1 MSDPETGS
9 PTDGGTEPEPLGKL
23 IKRFQ
28 LQANKRLGQHFL
40 LDTNLLARIVAA
52 TGGLAGRTVVEV
64 GPGPGGLTRALL
76 ASGAARVIAIERDP
90 RCVAALAEL
99 AARAEGRLQV
109 IEADAL
115 TIDLTELTPD
125 RFSVVANLPYNIGT
139 ALLLQ
144 WLDALERIDRLALM
158 FQREVAAR
166 LVAPPGSRTYGRL
179 SVLVQWLCDARC
191 LMNLPARAFVPPPQ
205 VVSSLVQ
212 LTPRQTPLA
221 PADKAMLARVL
232 AAAFG
237 QRRKMLR
244 VSLKRLTDRPEVLLE
259 AADLPPTA
267 RAEEIDVGGFCRLA
281 RAYATART
289 AAGIS
294 DSAGTG

>member
-1 MSDPETGS
+1 MSAPETGS
-9 PTDGGTEPEPLGKL
+9 PTDGSTEPEPLGQL

-52 TGGLAGRTVVEV
+52 TGELAGRTVVEV

-76 ASGAARVIAIERDP
+76 ASDAARVIAVERDP

-99 AARAEGRLQV
+99 AAQAEGRLQV

-179 SVLVQWLCDARC
+179 SVICPSMGMSR
-191 LMNLPARAFVPPPQ
+191 
-205 VVSSLVQ
+205 SSSGL
-212 LTPRQTPLA
+212 
-221 PADKAMLARVL
+221 
-232 AAAFG
+232 
-237 QRRKMLR
+237 
-244 VSLKRLTDRPEVLLE
+244 
-259 AADLPPTA
+259 
-267 RAEEIDVGGFCRLA
+267 
-281 RAYATART
+281 
-289 AAGIS
+289 
-294 DSAGTG
+294 